1 MIDNKKEKKEKITT
15 WKQDLYIAMKQIN
28 YKWKVITM
36 IIANCIFICLHISLF
51 KINMNLNNIPFIKDL
66 NNMTLNGLP
75 IIGDVNIIH
84 CIIYIISIVISI
96 VSIYGFYMLLKALSK
111 PYKAKTITGIC
122 KDLKIYYGEKSK
134 RNLPIPIT
142 ETKDK
147 ENSKITQMELYSNGT
162 TIEDWEKED
171 RLKRF
176 SQKFS
181 RAVVGVEPHETD
193 IDKMYLYYRKDYSEK
208 TLFWKNSYLIND
220 DCTLVLGENGIGKQ
234 ETINLNDNP
243 FLVIAGSSGSGKSIE
258 LMSLLMQN
266 ILKGNRVIIGEF
278 SKGGVDFN
286 KYWRNL
292 KNCTIYTEL
301 DLFEGLFGYEL
312 SHELDVRKELLRIN
326 NCKNISDYNKKIE
339 TGEIKGEKLQRI
351 IIALDEAG
359 QIFTKSNDKKTE
371 ETLKYIRYNIN
382 KMFSTYRY
390 CGIHAILATQVP
402 SASIFTEEVRYNSDR
417 ICGKANKILSEMAID
432 SPKASTISK
441 KSKGHFATS
450 WGTEFQGYLFFE
462 KDVFKNC
469 EKQGADSNEHTTD
482 N

>member
-1 MIDNKKEKKEKITT
+1 MIKNKKEEKTT
-15 WKQDLYIAMKQIN
+15 TLKQDLYIAIKQFN
-28 YKWKVITM
+28 YKWKVITF
-36 IIANCIFICLHISLF
+36 IIGTYILIWIHTLLF
-51 KINMNLNNIPFIKDL
+51 KVNMNLNNIPFIKDL
-66 NNMTLNGLP
+66 NNMTLKGLP
-75 IIGDVNIIH
+75 ILGDINIIY
-84 CIIYIISIVISI
+84 CMIYISSIIMSVAL
-96 VSIYGFYMLLKALSK
+96 IYSFYILLKALSK
-111 PYKAKTITGIC
+111 PYKTKKITKIC
-122 KDLKIYYGEKSK
+122 KELGIYYGEKNK
-134 RNLPIPIT
+134 TNLPIIIT
-142 ETKDK
+142 ETKFK
-147 ENSKITQMELYSNGT
+147 ENKKITRIELYSNGT

-176 SQKFS
+176 SQKFGH
-181 RAVVGVEPHETD
+181 AVVGVEEHETD

-208 TLFWKNSYLIND
+208 TLFWKDSYLIND
-220 DCTLVLGENGIGKQ
+220 DCTLVLGENGIGRQ

-243 FLVIAGSSGSGKSIE
+243 FLIIAGSSGSGKSIE

-301 DLFEGLFGYEL
+301 DLFHGLFGYEL
-312 SHELDVRKELLRIN
+312 SHELDVRKELLRIH
-326 NCKNISDYNKKIE
+326 NCKNISEYNKRID

-359 QIFTKSNDKKTE
+359 QIFTKSNDKKIE

-390 CGIHAILATQVP
+390 CGIHAILSTQVP

-417 ICGKANKILSEMAID
+417 ICGKSNKILSEMVID
-432 SPKASTISK
+432 SPKASKIPK

-450 WGTEFQGYLFFE
+450 WGTELQGYLFLE
-462 KDVFKNC
+462 KEVFKNC
-469 EKQGADSNEHTTD
+469 YKQGADKDEYTT
-482 N
+482 NN